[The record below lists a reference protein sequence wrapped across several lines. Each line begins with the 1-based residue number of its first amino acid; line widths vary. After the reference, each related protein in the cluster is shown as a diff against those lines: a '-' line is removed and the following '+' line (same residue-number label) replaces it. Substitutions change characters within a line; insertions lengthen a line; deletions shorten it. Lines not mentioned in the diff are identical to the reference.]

1 MKRGFA
7 LSLLISALIM
17 IVFPTLCL
25 ADPMEAV
32 WLAQANVEAA
42 WIYGGAI
49 VIAGL
54 AIGIGIYFG
63 LRSRSR

>member
-1 MKRGFA
+1 MMRGFA

-17 IVFPTLCL
+17 IGSPILCL
-25 ADPMEAV
+25 ADPDLV

-42 WIYGGAI
+42 WIHGGAI